1 MSRELEVEDG
11 NDRPGSD
18 GEPSLGSLE
27 GPSQTKAR
35 LGSTDDCEKDA
46 IYQLAAR
53 LTQCL
58 SSHGGGDVGWAA
70 GLAASCLM
78 AL

>member
-27 GPSQTKAR
+27 GRSQTKAR

-46 IYQLAAR
+46 IDQLAAR

-58 SSHGGGDVGWAA
+58 SSHGGDVGWEA

>member
-27 GPSQTKAR
+27 GPSQNKAR

-46 IYQLAAR
+46 Q
-53 LTQCL
+53 
-58 SSHGGGDVGWAA
+58 
-70 GLAASCLM
+70 
-78 AL
+78 